1 MCGAAGRAQLQGQ
14 HSHKEAL
21 FPLPRVYVNGASHSC
36 AVQCCGGVR
45 VPGDGVLVR
54 TSGEGEMLKSGV
66 VGKELRG
73 VGSAARE
80 ESSVSMKEGNVR
92 KLFFSLSST

>member
-1 MCGAAGRAQLQGQ
+1 M
-14 HSHKEAL
+14 
-21 FPLPRVYVNGASHSC
+21 
-36 AVQCCGGVR
+36 
-45 VPGDGVLVR
+45 PGDGVLVR